1 MAKKLDINISQH
13 LLVPKHTKL
22 TDSKKADLLKS
33 HNIELRQL
41 PKILKDDPALRGL
54 NVKEGDVIKIERISK
69 TAGES
74 VYYRLVI
81 EG

>member
-1 MAKKLDINISQH
+1 MAKNIDLNVSQH

-22 TDSKKADLLKS
+22 SDSKKEDLLKTHS
-33 HNIELRQL
+33 IELRQL
-41 PKILKDDPALRGL
+41 PKILKDDPSLLGL
-54 NVKEGDVIKIERISK
+54 NAKEGDVIKIDRISK